1 MSKDSAI
8 GWTEHSWNPVTGC
21 TKVSRGCDNCYAEA
35 VANRFRG
42 KSFPNGFDLTLHP
55 ERLQQPMKWRKPARI
70 FVNSMSDLFHR
81 DIPDDFLVEIW
92 AVMSKASW
100 HEFQV
105 LTKRPHRMAK
115 KIADLGLPLMPHI
128 WLGVSAE
135 DQTMYDSRIVP
146 LVETTAGRCVAFIS
160 AEPLLGPIDL
170 RLYQNPLDWVI
181 VGGESGTKRRPMDYD
196 WARDIRDQCADAGV
210 PFFYKQGNALYPGRD
225 RLLDFRTH
233 DRYPLDLEFTS
244 SSGQRELT

>member
-1 MSKDSAI
+1 
-8 GWTEHSWNPVTGC
+8 
-21 TKVSRGCDNCYAEA
+21 
-35 VANRFRG
+35 
-42 KSFPNGFDLTLHP
+42 
-55 ERLQQPMKWRKPARI
+55 
-70 FVNSMSDLFHR
+70 
-81 DIPDDFLVEIW
+81 
-92 AVMSKASW
+92 
-100 HEFQV
+100 
-105 LTKRPHRMAK
+105 MAK
-115 KIADLGLPLMPHI
+115 KIADLNLPLMPHI

-135 DQTMYDSRIVP
+135 DQAMYDSRIVP
-146 LVETTAGRCVAFIS
+146 LMDIGDDNGLSRCDPPFVRFVS

-233 DRYPLDLEFTS
+233 DRYPLDLEFTAP
-244 SSGQRELT
+244 SGQPGAV